1 MACCSTHAE
10 LLPLSKHNTGHLWS
24 PGAFSQIS
32 LCSLRMMW
40 RHLQDESRCFTV
52 LHPAYVCLASAEEGF
67 KVKINRER
75 FAAAGPTTGDVRTS
89 KVNTQKIPNSNKRS
103 PSGKLRNFLHPPQA
117 SETYYSYVS
126 LTRWRRGVISLRVL
140 KATTSV
146 CINITHNSRTNCF
159 PPITA
164 VKGRTTAPFGTRS
177 GNNSP
182 SSQCF
187 ESFNSRAKTHNK
199 TGAGC
204 GSRTHKTAVKRDQM
218 KLLVMEKQSCQHSLL
233 SGIYLKQKHDEISTT
248 RIQLASERGKKKELV
263 LKALKLLPKVWMT
276 EWQSNSNLWA
286 NKGLICF
293 SLVFAVPLVSTRGF
307 KSEPILDKTPC

>member
-1 MACCSTHAE
+1 MACCSAHAE
-10 LLPLSKHNTGHLWS
+10 LLPLSKHNTAHLWS
-24 PGAFSQIS
+24 SGAFSQIS

-40 RHLQDESRCFTV
+40 RHLQDEPRCFTV
-52 LHPAYVCLASAEEGF
+52 LHPAHVCLASAEEGF

-75 FAAAGPTTGDVRTS
+75 FAAARPTTGDVRTS
-89 KVNTQKIPNSNKRS
+89 KVNTQKISNSNKRS
-103 PSGKLRNFLHPPQA
+103 PSGKLRNFFHPPRLPEPITHMCHSHGEEEESFLLQFWKQPP
-117 SETYYSYVS
+117 VF
-126 LTRWRRGVISLRVL
+126 
-140 KATTSV
+140 

-187 ESFNSRAKTHNK
+187 EPFNSRAKTHNK

-204 GSRTHKTAVKRDQM
+204 RSPTHKTAVKSDQM

-233 SGIYLKQKHDEISTT
+233 SGICQEFIWSRNTMKFPQQGSD
-248 RIQLASERGKKKELV
+248 
-263 LKALKLLPKVWMT
+263 
-276 EWQSNSNLWA
+276 
-286 NKGLICF
+286 
-293 SLVFAVPLVSTRGF
+293 
-307 KSEPILDKTPC
+307 

>member
-1 MACCSTHAE
+1 M
-10 LLPLSKHNTGHLWS
+10 
-24 PGAFSQIS
+24 
-32 LCSLRMMW
+32 
-40 RHLQDESRCFTV
+40 
-52 LHPAYVCLASAEEGF
+52 
-67 KVKINRER
+67 KINRER

-103 PSGKLRNFLHPPQA
+103 PSGKLRNFLHPPRLPKPITHMCH
-117 SETYYSYVS
+117 SHGEEDE
-126 LTRWRRGVISLRVL
+126 SLRVL

-187 ESFNSRAKTHNK
+187 ESFNSSAKTHNK

-248 RIQLASERGKKKELV
+248 RIRLASERGKKKELV

-276 EWQSNSNLWA
+276 E
-286 NKGLICF
+286 
-293 SLVFAVPLVSTRGF
+293 
-307 KSEPILDKTPC
+307 